1 MKQPI
6 WDVGDTVKKAKELLQ
21 EFRDMQRPCAKLS
34 CPRDVVRWKPP
45 STGLFKINFDGTT
58 FDNLAL
64 AGLGV
69 VIRDEQG
76 MIIAALSQQ
85 IPLPSSVNMVEALA
99 TRRALIFAQE
109 ISISSVEV
117 EGDSLQVIRAIN
129 KKEQDRSW

>member
-1 MKQPI
+1 M
-6 WDVGDTVKKAKELLQ
+6 WCAGSLLQ
-21 EFRDMQRPCAKLS
+21 RACSKL
-34 CPRDVVRWKPP
+34 
-45 STGLFKINFDGTT
+45 IFDGTT

-129 KKEQDRSW
+129 KKEQDRLW